1 MKRILIAMT
10 LCAAAASVTAADTE
24 GAYSPQ
30 RPESCREFRR
40 VLSSDER
47 TPARMNIRGWIAGYL
62 TAFNR
67 QTPET
72 YDVLGLTDFDGT
84 LRFIDGYCKAHPLD
98 NLATAMEALTEDLY
112 PRRHRTRRQ
121 AGH

>member
-1 MKRILIAMT
+1 MKRLLFALG
-10 LCAAAASVTAADTE
+10 LCLVTTWALAADQD
-24 GAYSPQ
+24 GSYFSQ

-40 VLSSDER
+40 VQGSDER
-47 TPARMNIRGWIAGYL
+47 SPTLLYIRGWVSGYL
-62 TAFNR
+62 TAYNR
-67 QTPET
+67 QTTDT
-72 YDVLGLTDFDGT
+72 YDVLGLTDFDAA

-98 NLATAMEALTEDLY
+98 NLTAAMEALTEDLY